1 MQVFLTGKAFH
12 DHHKKNWLRSLEQFL
27 PSRHIST
34 WSRYRLLTMITWSP
48 LSFRPNILIQ
58 TSTLREVLVK
68 QAPPPTPRP
77 AFSGGK
83 EAAVFCPTP
92 PVLPGI
98 HTPASPCGTK
108 PGPSLTNNHCS
119 YPHIPS
125 PLIHNQV
132 LEIAEN
138 LSTSLSFVQATCFQT
153 LVLNFSFQKTCCH
166 NKP

>member
-1 MQVFLTGKAFH
+1 MVIRAVLANQHLV
-12 DHHKKNWLRSLEQFL
+12 QQ
-27 PSRHIST
+27 
-34 WSRYRLLTMITWSP
+34 RYRLLLTMIPWSP
-48 LSFRPNILIQ
+48 FSIGPNILIQ

-68 QAPPPTPRP
+68 QPPPT
-77 AFSGGK
+77 
-83 EAAVFCPTP
+83 
-92 PVLPGI
+92 
-98 HTPASPCGTK
+98 HTPTSFFWGERSCSILPHTPSIARYSHPRRPCGAK

-125 PLIHNQV
+125 LLIHNQV

>member
-1 MQVFLTGKAFH
+1 MTTTKKLASVIRAVLAKPTYQHLVQIQIANN
-12 DHHKKNWLRSLEQFL
+12 DHLVS
-27 PSRHIST
+27 
-34 WSRYRLLTMITWSP
+34 
-48 LSFRPNILIQ
+48 SFF
-58 TSTLREVLVK
+58 
-68 QAPPPTPRP
+68 QAKYFNPDQHTQRGSCEAGTPPPTPRP

-98 HTPASPCGTK
+98 HTPASPCGAK

-125 PLIHNQV
+125 LLIHNQV